1 MESENTEKQ
10 NKFIYYL
17 AHDIHGKLHPGVQ
30 RKEKPWVMMNNI
42 KTSCAD

>member
-1 MESENTEKQ
+1 MCEKESCYLWIESENTEKQ

-30 RKEKPWVMMNNI
+30 RKEKP
-42 KTSCAD
+42 